1 MTTTKKLYS
10 LREAARHHG
19 IGHVAFWRACQA
31 AKATTSQAGGS
42 RLITLAEAKR
52 VMGFVGSRVVRSK
65 ATG

>member
-1 MTTTKKLYS
+1 MSTKKLYS

-31 AKATTSQAGGS
+31 ASAKTSQAGGS

-52 VMGFVGSRVVRSK
+52 VMEFVGKRVVRTK
-65 ATG
+65 TTG